1 MWRGSGQ
8 PEAIYGEAI
17 SMLKRVIS
25 LALVTAAVAVLAQTA
40 SADPTNAK
48 NSQVITANC
57 GAQQRQVSVNGNGE
71 FTPAHVIGSTAVFV
85 PTAFNL
91 TFSFTPTGGTTQS
104 ETDTSAKQNQAKAT
118 VTCNIPANLNSFTSP
133 EGTFTI
139 AGTVTGFFTPAS
151 G

>member
-1 MWRGSGQ
+1 MLRRG
-8 PEAIYGEAI
+8 II
-17 SMLKRVIS
+17 V
-25 LALVTAAVAVLAQTA
+25 ALVAVAVGVLAQTA

-48 NSQVITANC
+48 KSQFFTAIC
-57 GAQQRQVSVNGNGE
+57 GSQQLQVSVNGSGE
-71 FTPAHVIGSTAVFV
+71 FTPAHVLGSTAVFV

-104 ETDTSAKQNQAKAT
+104 ETDTAAKQNQAKGT
-118 VTCNIPANLNSFTSP
+118 VTCNLPAALNTFTSP

-139 AGTVTGFFTPAS
+139 SGTVTGFFTPAN

>member
-1 MWRGSGQ
+1 
-8 PEAIYGEAI
+8 
-17 SMLKRVIS
+17 MLKRAIS

-57 GAQQRQVSVNGNGE
+57 GAQQLQVSVNGNGE
-71 FTPAHVIGSTAVFV
+71 FTPAHVISSTAVFV

-91 TFSFTPTGGTTQS
+91 TFSFTPTGGTTR

-118 VTCNIPANLNSFTSP
+118 VTCNIPANLNTFTSS

-139 AGTVTGFFTPAS
+139 AGTVTGFFRPAS